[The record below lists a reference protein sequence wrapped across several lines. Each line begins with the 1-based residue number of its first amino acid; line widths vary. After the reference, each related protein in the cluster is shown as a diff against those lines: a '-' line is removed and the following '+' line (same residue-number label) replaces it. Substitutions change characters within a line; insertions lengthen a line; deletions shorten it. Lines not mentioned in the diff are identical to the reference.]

1 MKNIENN
8 CQLISNFP
16 NMVQQK
22 KIRKYFTEN
31 WNENDSD
38 ITKNTQIIKNEWK
51 LKKIYNLLSNIYKH
65 GSTKA

>member
-38 ITKNTQIIKNEWK
+38 ITKNT
-51 LKKIYNLLSNIYKH
+51 
-65 GSTKA
+65 